1 MAGGWIMTRMSEVEE
16 MKYEYEKALRE
27 KVNLEKILER
37 RRKLNLLSPGE
48 EDSLKGDIAD
58 IDNVIRNLRTKY
70 RKTESEHARARVIS
84 DTNERAPWEN

>member
-1 MAGGWIMTRMSEVEE
+1 MSGMNEVDEL
-16 MKYEYEKALRE
+16 KYEYEKALRE

-37 RRKLNLLSPGE
+37 RKKLNLLTPGE

-58 IDNVIRNLRTKY
+58 IDGVIRNMRSKY

-84 DTNERAPWEN
+84 DSNERAPWEN

>member
-1 MAGGWIMTRMSEVEE
+1 MNEVDEL
-16 MKYEYEKALRE
+16 KYEYEKALRE

-37 RRKLNLLSPGE
+37 RKKLNLLTPGE

-58 IDNVIRNLRTKY
+58 IDGVIRNMRSKY

-84 DTNERAPWEN
+84 DSNERAPWEN

>member
-1 MAGGWIMTRMSEVEE
+1 MAGGWIMSGMNEVEE

-27 KVNLEKILER
+27 KANLEKILER
-37 RRKLNLLSPGE
+37 RKKLNLLAPGE

-58 IDNVIRNLRTKY
+58 IDGVIRNMRAKY

-84 DTNERAPWEN
+84 DSNERAPWEN